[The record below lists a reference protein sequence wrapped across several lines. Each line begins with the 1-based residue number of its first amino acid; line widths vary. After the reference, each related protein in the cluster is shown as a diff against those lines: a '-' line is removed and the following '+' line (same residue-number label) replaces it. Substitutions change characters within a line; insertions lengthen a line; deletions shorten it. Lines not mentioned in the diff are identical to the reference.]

1 MLGNTFISHTAAAAA
16 ASINTT
22 TITAATLNGHNL
34 SKLSPWR
41 RS

>member
-1 MLGNTFISHTAAAAA
+1 MLGNTFISHARPPAATTA
-16 ASINTT
+16 INT

-34 SKLSPWR
+34 SKSSPWR